1 MLFMKIDVVHFFL
14 IFCVIQKEV
23 HIARSVSVYFK
34 ELKAVKLLFTRR
46 SHLGQNKV
54 VL

>member
-1 MLFMKIDVVHFFL
+1 MLFMKIDVVHFFK

-34 ELKAVKLLFTRR
+34 ELLFTKR

-54 VL
+54 IL